1 LNSNTIGKDSSC
13 SAAAIELRD
22 VQKTYGR
29 GKGAVTALHGVS
41 VAFGEGSFTAVM
53 GPSGSGKST
62 MIQCAAGLDKP
73 SKGKVLLRD
82 VELQKL
88 KEPKLTVTRREQIGF
103 IFQAFNLLPF
113 LTALQNI
120 ELPVKLAGGTI
131 DRAWL
136 ERIVADVGMTE
147 RMRQRPAELS
157 GGQQQRVAIARAL
170 ACRPRVVFADE
181 PTGALDTRTAKDIL
195 GLLRQTVDQMGQTV
209 IMVTHDPLAA
219 SYADRVLF
227 LADGHIVSELHRPSI
242 DAIASTLTRLEA

>member
-1 LNSNTIGKDSSC
+1 VTRQP
-13 SAAAIELRD
+13 SASGAAIELRD

-29 GKGAVTALHGVS
+29 GKNAITALHGVS
-41 VAFGEGSFTAVM
+41 VAFEEGSFTAVM

-73 SKGKVLLRD
+73 GKGKVLLGD
-82 VELQKL
+82 IELQKL
-88 KEPKLTVTRREQIGF
+88 KEPHLTVTRREQIGF

-113 LTALQNI
+113 LNARQNI

-136 ERIVADVGMTE
+136 DQIIAGVGMTD
-147 RMRQRPAELS
+147 RMKQRPAELS

-170 ACRPRVVFADE
+170 ACKPRVVFADE

-227 LADGHIVSELHRPSI
+227 LADGRIVTELYRPSI
-242 DAIASTLTRLEA
+242 DVIASTLTRLEA